1 MEWMRN
7 DGDTVVGSA
16 TAVTCVTRKDTV
28 CTVKE
33 VGGSLW
39 GKAL

>member
-1 MEWMRN
+1 M
-7 DGDTVVGSA
+7 GSA

-33 VGGSLW
+33 VGAACGGRPSSLGWFGAGS
-39 GKAL
+39 